1 MVTITDKSQCCG
13 CWACENICPKHCI
26 RMEEDSEGFRYPVVD
41 TDKCIDCGLCEKV
54 CPIKAPMQDDT
65 VPESYVV
72 QHNDA
77 EILRSSTS
85 GGFYSAIAKYVI
97 SKNGVVF
104 GASFDENMVLRHT
117 YSETLEGCAQFRGSK
132 YVQSLIGNSYSQ
144 AKRFLDDGRWV
155 VFSGTPCQIAGLF
168 GFLRNRKYEK
178 LITVDLVCHG
188 TPSPRLLAKYIWPIT
203 LQLQEAR

>member
-1 MVTITDKSQCCG
+1 MIIITDKTQCCG
-13 CWACENICPKHCI
+13 CWACANACPKQCI
-26 RMEEDSEGFRYPVVD
+26 SMVEDDEGFRYPKIDVE
-41 TDKCIDCGLCEKV
+41 KCIDCGLCEKV

-104 GASFDENMVLRHT
+104 GASFDENMTLRHT

-144 AKRFLDDGRWV
+144 LATVTAKPRDFWMTGVGWYSVERLARL
-155 VFSGTPCQIAGLF
+155 P
-168 GFLRNRKYEK
+168 
-178 LITVDLVCHG
+178 VCSVSCG
-188 TPSPRLLAKYIWPIT
+188 IGNMKN
-203 LQLQEAR
+203 